1 MEHKDR
7 IFTAIGFC
15 IAAHFLFFIM
25 GAFAKI
31 LTENHHVAE
40 IVFYRNLLAF
50 VPLFLYLYLKK
61 KTHLFKTKKPRL
73 VLFRAIM
80 GVFSLMLTYQALYLL
95 PMSYATI
102 LFFTS
107 TILTPALAVIILKE
121 KVGIH
126 RWAAVLAGMCGVL
139 IIAQPSGEI
148 NAFGVTLALTAALIH
163 AVMFI
168 TLRSLKTE
176 SPVAVSFWFFCAGVV
191 IPAFAMP
198 FIGTLPAPSEIWMF
212 IVVGIS
218 GGLAQLCLASAY
230 KYAAA
235 SLVTPFAYS
244 ALIWNIIAD
253 IIIWNFPLDF
263 FAIAAGTLLLLFA
276 QIYILYRE
284 TLNKQ
289 KATRHE

>member
-7 IFTAIGFC
+7 LFTAIGFC
-15 IAAHFLFFIM
+15 IAAHFLFFVM

-31 LTENHHVAE
+31 LAETHHVAE

-50 VPLFLYLYLKK
+50 TPLLLYLYFKK

-73 VLFRAIM
+73 VLFRAVM
-80 GVFSLMLTYQALYLL
+80 GVLSLMLTYQALYLL

-107 TILTPALAVIILKE
+107 TILTPALAVLILKE

-126 RWAAVLAGMCGVL
+126 RWSAVLIGMCGVF

-148 NAFGVTLALTAALIH
+148 NALGVTLALTASLIH
-163 AVMFI
+163 ALMFI

-176 SPVAVSFWFFCAGVV
+176 SPITVSFWFFCAGVV

-198 FIGTLPAPSEIWMF
+198 FIGSLPASSEIWMF
-212 IVVGIS
+212 LIVGIS

-235 SLVTPFAYS
+235 SLITPFAYS
-244 ALIWNIIAD
+244 ALIWNIMAD
-253 IIIWNFPLDF
+253 IFIWNFPLDF
-263 FAIAAGTLLLLFA
+263 FAIGIGTALLLFA

-284 TLNKQ
+284 SINK
-289 KATRHE
+289 KRKEKDE